1 MPRDKSA
8 KTLAAELAAKE
19 AEITARDEALK
30 ARDAELAATIAKYEQ
45 LQAAQAHRTRFCT
58 LHGLEL

>member
-1 MPRDKSA
+1 MPRGKSA

-19 AEITARDEALK
+19 AKITARDEALK
-30 ARDAELAATIAKYEQ
+30 ARDAELAATIAKYKQ
-45 LQAAQAHRTRFCT
+45 FQSAQAHRTRFCA